1 MDSFKITELNKEIN
15 KRLHLAIKR
24 HTFEG
29 WINRLVGV
37 LKEGE
42 TP

>member
-1 MDSFKITELNKEIN
+1 LSKEIN
-15 KRLHLAIKR
+15 RRLDLAITN
-24 HTFEG
+24 HSFEG
-29 WINRLVGV
+29 WINRLAGL